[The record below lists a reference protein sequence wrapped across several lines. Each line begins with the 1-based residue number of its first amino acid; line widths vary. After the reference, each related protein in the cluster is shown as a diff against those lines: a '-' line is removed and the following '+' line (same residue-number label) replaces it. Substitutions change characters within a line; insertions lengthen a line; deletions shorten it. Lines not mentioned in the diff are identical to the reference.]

1 MKKLLATVALVAMTT
16 TAQAEVKYDFKNAE
30 HKADKE
36 CIAVFS
42 VARDALFNDVKVF
55 GDTVWLKTIE
65 PTAEVVKARN
75 TITDLQ
81 NGLILKYAYSKQ
93 LNTHVDAS
101 KFLVNQRINEQGPAY
116 LEKAIKECK

>member
-1 MKKLLATVALVAMTT
+1 MKKLLVTLALVVMTSI
-16 TAQAEVKYDFKNAE
+16 AHAEVNYDFKNAE

-55 GDTVWLKTIE
+55 GDTVWVKIIE

-81 NGLILKYAYSKQ
+81 NNLILKYAYSKK
-93 LNTHVDAS
+93 LNTHVDVY
-101 KFLVNQRINEQGPAY
+101 KMLVNQRINEQGPTY
-116 LEKAIKECK
+116 LEQAIKDCK

>member
-16 TAQAEVKYDFKNAE
+16 TAQAEVNYDFKNAE

-93 LNTHVDAS
+93 LNTHVDTY